1 MHTRVIVV
9 PAAPH
14 YRGPDGEPRFWP
26 GRVEKGIE
34 LALRHDCPVIFA
46 GDANGGSDLRRS
58 ADLAREAGVPEAHI
72 FEAFNGHDKRWKN
85 TRGDAKVSAELIL
98 MGGKL
103 ADIEEV
109 IVVTCWYHTPRF
121 HVALR
126 QVLDQMTCNRPRLRW
141 APVWAHA
148 VHGLHRLLS
157 PSGELRGIWDYVR
170 NNPQTSRGQWAH
182 EGKPGFT
189 GS

>member
-26 GRVEKGIE
+26 GRVQKGIE

-58 ADLAREAGVPEAHI
+58 ANLAREAGVPEAHI
-72 FEAFNGHDKRWKN
+72 FEAFNGHEKRWKN
-85 TRGDAKVSAELIL
+85 TRGDALVSAKMVSFE
-98 MGGKL
+98 GPFEGV
-103 ADIEEV
+103 EEV
-109 IVVTCWYHTPRF
+109 IVVTCWYHMPRF
-121 HVALR
+121 QVALR
-126 QVLDQMTCNRPRLRW
+126 QMFRRMTCTPPRFRS
-141 APVWAHA
+141 APVWANM
-148 VHGLHRLLS
+148 VHGTHRLLS
-157 PSGELRGIWDYVR
+157 PYGELRGIWDYVR

-182 EGKPGFT
+182 EGKPGFS